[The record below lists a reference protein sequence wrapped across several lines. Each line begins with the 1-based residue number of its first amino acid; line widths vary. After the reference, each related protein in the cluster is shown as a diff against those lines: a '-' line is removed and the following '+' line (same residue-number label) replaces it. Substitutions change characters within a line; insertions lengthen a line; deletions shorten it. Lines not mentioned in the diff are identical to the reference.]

1 MYENDGGNLIDRAS
15 QWGLLPAAEDSWC
28 GSWADYDRDGDLD
41 LFVGRGYGS
50 SDGLSGQAALQDR
63 LFRNDLNLG
72 GGFVDVSAA
81 AGIDQNSGRWDLT
94 LGSAWCDFDQDG
106 DVDLFTTRAIDP
118 LPLGG
123 PGAPAAGSL
132 LYVNQ
137 GDGTFVESSD
147 TLIDTNIVYADGA
160 VWTDFDQDG
169 DLDLV
174 VSLWFVQGFAGLQL
188 FRNNAGSLEW
198 AQEYL
203 PVTQGISTI
212 GVSTFDHDLDGM
224 VDLLGIPAGSQDVP
238 MLFTAWKT
246 TSSED
251 VRFSDH
257 GALSGL
263 EAAQTGGMAVV
274 DFNDDGDQDVMLGR
288 PEVGPNSKLFYRNI
302 QPGGA
307 DAPANNFLAL
317 TLRARN
323 DDGSWDGGNNLYGV
337 GATVTVSAP
346 AGNPVFTV
354 SQVVDG
360 GSGRGSQSDPTR
372 LTFGLGPQTSADVTV
387 RWPDRATTTTSTTTI
402 NDAGSPFEIRD
413 DHDPE
418 IVASTVSGHVEPEPG
433 GKTDYVISWEV
444 RYSSNPEFDRVQ
456 VRPKA
461 GSPPLCSFAQFTAWA
476 TDVGVT
482 HSVVPLSSGRQ
493 LHTLRINNILCVA
506 PCNIEYRV
514 ISGFEDSA
522 RTNTSAWKSFK
533 ILACAQ

>member
-1 MYENDGGNLIDRAS
+1 
-15 QWGLLPAAEDSWC
+15 
-28 GSWADYDRDGDLD
+28 
-41 LFVGRGYGS
+41 
-50 SDGLSGQAALQDR
+50 
-63 LFRNDLNLG
+63 
-72 GGFVDVSAA
+72 
-81 AGIDQNSGRWDLT
+81 
-94 LGSAWCDFDQDG
+94 
-106 DVDLFTTRAIDP
+106 
-118 LPLGG
+118 
-123 PGAPAAGSL
+123 
-132 LYVNQ
+132 
-137 GDGTFVESSD
+137 
-147 TLIDTNIVYADGA
+147 
-160 VWTDFDQDG
+160 
-169 DLDLV
+169 
-174 VSLWFVQGFAGLQL
+174 
-188 FRNNAGSLEW
+188 
-198 AQEYL
+198 
-203 PVTQGISTI
+203 
-212 GVSTFDHDLDGM
+212 
-224 VDLLGIPAGSQDVP
+224 
-238 MLFTAWKT
+238 
-246 TSSED
+246 
-251 VRFSDH
+251 
-257 GALSGL
+257 
-263 EAAQTGGMAVV
+263 
-274 DFNDDGDQDVMLGR
+274 MLGR